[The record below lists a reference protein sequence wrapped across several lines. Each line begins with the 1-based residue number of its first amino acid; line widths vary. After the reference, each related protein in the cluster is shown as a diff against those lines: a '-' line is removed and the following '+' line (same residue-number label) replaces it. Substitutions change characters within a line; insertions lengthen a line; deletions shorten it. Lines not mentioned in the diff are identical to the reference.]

1 MEGGLLSLRWNDHS
15 HTFFDMLSTIRRKES
30 YCDVTLVSDGRFY
43 PVHKLV
49 LSTCSDFFDNLFSR
63 TDCKHPV
70 VIVANVSHKDLEA
83 LLNYMYLGEVNVLQT
98 ELGNLM
104 KAAEVLKIKGLAEPT
119 KSTTKDKDRHHKSF
133 SESFDSSTK
142 RKRVEDSSGP
152 SSKRSQ
158 CTGKPDS
165 TESARSRVSSDLQTL
180 SKDSDHGAIL
190 PIPSSSNTDP
200 KECLTRTVYDQKGS
214 REDDSSEKAIR
225 PEVKVEEIMVKDE
238 PGSWFNE
245 NDESGTNVSYS
256 ETDSNIEYSN
266 QTVDYSNSCV
276 PWELPTAAQ
285 PHLME
290 SHLPQGMPGASGMQA
305 MLQFIPRTSF
315 QQLERHRIYDATKRT
330 RKFVEGWKDEFP
342 WVIYHE
348 EQKVMTCTT
357 CRKYCREDDKSHFIS
372 GNANFKKLALIRHN
386 KSLLHRRCEAKK
398 AARMAALQLPNSADN
413 VARLQLELRESHE

>member
-305 MLQFIPRTSF
+305 E
-315 QQLERHRIYDATKRT
+315 LEH
-330 RKFVEGWKDEFP
+330 G
-342 WVIYHE
+342 
-348 EQKVMTCTT
+348 
-357 CRKYCREDDKSHFIS
+357 REAGI
-372 GNANFKKLALIRHN
+372 
-386 KSLLHRRCEAKK
+386 
-398 AARMAALQLPNSADN
+398 PNSIRSLRHPDPPF
-413 VARLQLELRESHE
+413 RLRSDLNHSLEAMPKRKRCRVCIINGSRRDTKYQCITCVIPLCTACSDVYHREPQYWKKR

>member
-305 MLQFIPRTSF
+305 IPQDTPVDYHRTFMKPQRGMKLHINGFSYT
-315 QQLERHRIYDATKRT
+315 QERSRELRGYWRCADRSCPGRCVVVGYEVVKARKHCHHPHPEDATVHPKN
-330 RKFVEGWKDEFP
+330 
-342 WVIYHE
+342 
-348 EQKVMTCTT
+348 
-357 CRKYCREDDKSHFIS
+357 FIS
-372 GNANFKKLALIRHN
+372 TAGASPYI
-386 KSLLHRRCEAKK
+386 
-398 AARMAALQLPNSADN
+398 
-413 VARLQLELRESHE
+413 

>member
-305 MLQFIPRTSF
+305 VDECSIIP
-315 QQLERHRIYDATKRT
+315 QLKCRGEYNRWT
-330 RKFVEGWKDEFP
+330 P
-342 WVIYHE
+342 
-348 EQKVMTCTT
+348 EQ
-357 CRKYCREDDKSHFIS
+357 
-372 GNANFKKLALIRHN
+372 
-386 KSLLHRRCEAKK
+386 
-398 AARMAALQLPNSADN
+398 
-413 VARLQLELRESHE
+413 RLQIYKACCELGPSKASRKLSSMFGRRINESTIRSIHKSYSIHKK

>member
-1 MEGGLLSLRWNDHS
+1 
-15 HTFFDMLSTIRRKES
+15 
-30 YCDVTLVSDGRFY
+30 
-43 PVHKLV
+43 
-49 LSTCSDFFDNLFSR
+49 
-63 TDCKHPV
+63 
-70 VIVANVSHKDLEA
+70 
-83 LLNYMYLGEVNVLQT
+83 MYLGEVNVLQT

>member
-305 MLQFIPRTSF
+305 IREQLIDGSPGASNKITRGLGKIYVAGFAYTKNRSSGIREYWRCQDRRCPGRLVLHGREVIKIGVHVHPPETGGRTSS
-315 QQLERHRIYDATKRT
+315 EI
-330 RKFVEGWKDEFP
+330 
-342 WVIYHE
+342 I
-348 EQKVMTCTT
+348 
-357 CRKYCREDDKSHFIS
+357 
-372 GNANFKKLALIRHN
+372 IR
-386 KSLLHRRCEAKK
+386 
-398 AARMAALQLPNSADN
+398 PDI
-413 VARLQLELRESHE
+413 

>member
-119 KSTTKDKDRHHKSF
+119 KSATKDNKDRHHKSS
-133 SESFDSSTK
+133 SELFDSSTK
-142 RKRVEDSSGP
+142 RKRIEDSGGP

-158 CTGKPDS
+158 CAGRPDS
-165 TESARSRVSSDLQTL
+165 TESARSRASSDLQTL
-180 SKDSDHGAIL
+180 SKDSDRGAIL
-190 PIPSSSNTDP
+190 PTPSSSNADP
-200 KECLTRTVYDQKGS
+200 KEPFTRTVYEQKGS
-214 REDDSSEKAIR
+214 RDDGSSEKAIR

-245 NDESGTNVSYS
+245 NDDSGANVSYS
-256 ETDSNIEYSN
+256 ETDSNIEYNN
-266 QTVDYSNSCV
+266 QTVDYANSCV
-276 PWELPTAAQ
+276 PWELSTAAQ
-285 PHLME
+285 PHPLE
-290 SHLPQGMPGASGMQA
+290 SHLPQGMPGASGLQA
-305 MLQFIPRTSF
+305 ATFVAGIRAWKRSWHTQF
-315 QQLERHRIYDATKRT
+315 HK
-330 RKFVEGWKDEFP
+330 
-342 WVIYHE
+342 
-348 EQKVMTCTT
+348 
-357 CRKYCREDDKSHFIS
+357 KSAS
-372 GNANFKKLALIRHN
+372 
-386 KSLLHRRCEAKK
+386 S
-398 AARMAALQLPNSADN
+398 
-413 VARLQLELRESHE
+413 